1 MSLVVLGS
9 ARGGPGV
16 TTLALAVA
24 GWLHDAVV
32 VEADPCG
39 GVLALRYQLG
49 REPGLLTLAADR
61 RAGPDD
67 VLAHAQRLPGG
78 VPVLVG
84 PESPE
89 QARLLWRR
97 AGIHLVKALTGLD
110 RPVLVDAGRLDL
122 TEHSDTLL
130 PAASLVL
137 LVVRRRAEELVAAA
151 QRMRALAGVATVA
164 LVLVGDGPYRPADVA
179 TQLGADVLAVVP
191 EDKRAAASLE
201 GGGLAPALR
210 RSPLMRAAR
219 GLAEALAERLAV
231 DGEARLGVSP

>member
-1 MSLVVLGS
+1 MSLIVVGS

-16 TTLALAVA
+16 TTLALALA
-24 GWLHDAVV
+24 GWLRDAVLA
-32 VEADPCG
+32 EADACG

-61 RAGPDD
+61 RAGSEE

-78 VPVLVG
+78 MPVLVG

-97 AGIHLVKALTGLD
+97 AGVHLVKALGALD
-110 RPVLVDAGRLDL
+110 RPVVVDAGRLDL

-137 LVVRRRAEELVAAA
+137 LVLRGRAEELVAAA
-151 QRMRALAGVATVA
+151 QRMRALAGVVPVG
-164 LVLVGDGPYRPADVA
+164 LVLVGDGPYRAADVA
-179 TQLGADVLAVVP
+179 TQLRADVLAVLP
-191 EDKRAAASLE
+191 EDKRTAASLE
-201 GGGLAPALR
+201 GGGLAPALH

-219 GLAEALAERLAV
+219 GLAEALAERLATV
-231 DGEARLGVSP
+231 AEHHLGATA